1 MNLKSSSV
9 FVCQQCGNEFSK
21 WQGKCSACNS
31 WNSLV
36 ETAKFTKNS
45 KNQKSQNSSL
55 VTRNSKTV
63 KLTDIKASKT
73 ERITTGISELDRAL
87 GGGMVAGQVILL
99 AGEPGIGKST
109 ITLQLADKLKNTL
122 YVSGEESANQVAIRA
137 KRLGINNKSIQFLE
151 STDVDE
157 IIENLF
163 AVRSSLSAVI
173 VDSIQTM
180 STDDLTGLAGS
191 VGQIKEC
198 AFRLLKFAK
207 SNNIPLILVGHVTKE
222 GTVAGPSVLM
232 HIVDT
237 VLWFEGEKMTNLR
250 LLRSVKNRFG
260 ATDEVGIFSMEDNGL
275 ISLDNPEKLFLQG
288 NNLKKPISGSAIG
301 LVMEGTRSILV
312 EVESLVVPTRMAFP
326 KRVAQGIDSKRL
338 EMLLATLI
346 RRVGIKL
353 YEMDVFVNV
362 AGGIKTK
369 DPAIDLA
376 VCLSIVSSFYDLS
389 LPPKFLSFGE
399 VGLLG
404 EIRKVPF
411 LEKRIKDAKRL
422 GFVEIVSPEKF
433 NSLPQVV
440 HNYLISK

>member
-1 MNLKSSSV
+1 MKSL

-36 ETAKFTKNS
+36 ETARITKKSKSNS
-45 KNQKSQNSSL
+45 TSSRL
-55 VTRNSKTV
+55 RGTPMV

-87 GGGMVAGQVILL
+87 GGGMVAGQVILI

-122 YVSGEESANQVAIRA
+122 YVSGEESANQIAIRA

-151 STDVDE
+151 STDVDN
-157 IIENLF
+157 IIDSVTQLVSN
-163 AVRSSLSAVI
+163 SNKTSAVI
-173 VDSIQTM
+173 IDSIQTM

-198 AFRLLKFAK
+198 AFRLLRFAK
-207 SNNIPLILVGHVTKE
+207 SSNIPLILVGHVTKE

-260 ATDEVGIFSMEDNGL
+260 ATDEVGIFSMEDKGL

-288 NNLKKPISGSAIG
+288 NNSKKPISGSAIG

-312 EVESLVVPTRMAFP
+312 EVESLVVPTKMAFP

-376 VCLSIVSSFYDLS
+376 VCLSIVSSFYDLP

-404 EIRKVPF
+404 EVRRTNFI
-411 LEKRIKDAKRL
+411 EKRVKDAKRL
-422 GFVEIVSPEKF
+422 GFVEIVSPDRF

-440 HNYLISK
+440 HNYLSGK

>member
-1 MNLKSSSV
+1 MNKIASV

-36 ETAKFTKNS
+36 ETARITKKNKSNS
-45 KNQKSQNSSL
+45 KNSSP
-55 VTRNSKTV
+55 VTRNPETV

-109 ITLQLADKLKNTL
+109 ILLQLADKLKNTL

-151 STDVDE
+151 NTDVDE
-157 IIENLF
+157 IIGSLST
-163 AVRSSLSAVI
+163 VDSSLSVVI
-173 VDSIQTM
+173 IDSIQTM
-180 STDDLTGLAGS
+180 STSDLTGLAGS

-198 AFRLLKFAK
+198 AFRLLRYAK
-207 SNNIPLILVGHVTKE
+207 SNNVPLILVGHVTKE

-260 ATDEVGIFSMEDNGL
+260 ATDEVGIFSMEDKGL
-275 ISLDNPEKLFLQG
+275 VSLDNPEKLFLQG
-288 NNLKKPISGSAIG
+288 NNFKKPISGSAIG

-312 EVESLVVPTRMAFP
+312 EVESLVVPTKMAFP
-326 KRVAQGIDSKRL
+326 KRVAQGIDSKHL

-376 VCLSIVSSFYDLS
+376 VCLSIVSSFYDLP

-404 EIRKVPF
+404 EIRRTNF
-411 LEKRIKDAKRL
+411 IEKRIKDAKRL
-422 GFVEIVSPEKF
+422 GFVEIISPERF

-440 HNYLISK
+440 HNYLSKK